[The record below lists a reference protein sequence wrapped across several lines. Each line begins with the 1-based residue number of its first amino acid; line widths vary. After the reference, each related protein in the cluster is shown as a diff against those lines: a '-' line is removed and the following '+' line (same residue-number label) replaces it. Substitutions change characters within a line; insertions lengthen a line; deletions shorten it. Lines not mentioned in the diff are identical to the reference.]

1 MRSNTQLG
9 FTLIELMIAV
19 AIIGV
24 LTAAAVPAYRSY
36 VENANMAK
44 VDAHYRQAVRF
55 VQSELRKVQ
64 MELSLGTVTAAVA
77 DARYTSAGWIEMLN
91 GAAAGEEGG
100 GTAPSGAPAYGA
112 IDGDAGRGGVVGV
125 EANGDIADRTM
136 VVVVV
141 RPAYGELASDVER
154 IALRDL

>member
-1 MRSNTQLG
+1 MRSNNTGG

-36 VENANMAK
+36 VANANMAK

-64 MELSLGTVTAAVA
+64 MELSLGTVTAAAA
-77 DARYTSAGWIEMLN
+77 DAKYTSAGWIEMLN

-100 GTAPSGAPAYGA
+100 GTAPSGAPAYGP
-112 IDGDAGRGGVVGV
+112 INSGGNSGGVIGI
-125 EANGDIADRTM
+125 EATGDIADRTM

-141 RPAYGELASDVER
+141 RPAYGELASDIEQILLQEV
-154 IALRDL
+154 

>member
-1 MRSNTQLG
+1 MRSNIQHG

-36 VENANMAK
+36 VANANMAK

-55 VQSELRKVQ
+55 VRSELRKVQ
-64 MELSLGTVTAAVA
+64 MELALGTVTAAAA
-77 DARYTSAGWIEMLN
+77 DAKYTSAGWIEMLN

-100 GTAPSGAPAYGA
+100 GTAPSGEPAYGA
-112 IDGDAGRGGVVGV
+112 ISGNNSGGVIGI
-125 EANGDIADRTM
+125 EAQGDIADRTM
-136 VVVVV
+136 MVVVV
-141 RPAYGELASDVER
+141 RPAYGELASDLEQ
-154 IALRDL
+154 ILLSDL